1 MTDDGPRRRDRPL
14 HRPEPETIMG
24 RVTGIVAILGCY
36 VSYKVGV
43 GIGRE
48 EAERRSVD
56 DYLRGSRGE
65 CLRYLKEIDDAIRKR
80 KERAGD
86 RGNESEDVELAE
98 YRELE
103 RHIARIIDR
112 SDSLR
117 TLKKMPWLWKT
128 YDGNPAWTTKDTDQ
142 KPEAHGTPRR

>member
-1 MTDDGPRRRDRPL
+1 MSRL
-14 HRPEPETIMG
+14 S
-24 RVTGIVAILGCY
+24 GIVTVVCCY
-36 VSYKVGV
+36 ASYKIGVGV
-43 GIGRE
+43 GRE
-48 EAERRSVD
+48 ESDRKNLN

-65 CLRYLKEIDDAIRKR
+65 CLLYLKEIDDAIRKR
-80 KERAGD
+80 QERAGA
-86 RGNESEDVELAE
+86 RGDKSKDVELAE

-128 YDGNPAWTTKDTDQ
+128 YDGSPS
-142 KPEAHGTPRR
+142 